1 MGIVPDNNQIKLST
15 MKHLSLIASALAVLG
30 LTACEK
36 GLDVGEDGMSPDVRQ
51 VKNSVLQVRTRGGGS
66 GDEATVAYPVTVYVF
81 AGDECQAAQTIGNE
95 GQTLNIALT
104 EGAYSVY
111 AIGGAS
117 TDDYVLPGASE
128 ALATS
133 AIALREGHSHG
144 DLMTASAT
152 VTLMDG
158 EANTVTLGMERRTM
172 LLQSVVMKKI
182 PMAATAVSVSVAPL
196 WQSLTVG
203 GNYSSTDGSYSISL
217 EKQSDGR
224 TWQSTEAVYLLP
236 PSSSPASIT
245 VRITTPSGTR
255 SYTYSTS
262 NELEAG
268 YKISIEGTYTE
279 AVGVTLSGTIT
290 GAAWKGERTI
300 SFDFDES
307 GSNSSGDSNEGNG
320 NEEGGGVSELPAVG
334 TLYQG
339 CYVLANNGTTATL
352 LSPNEMVVG
361 KARSQ
366 FADDEEM
373 TETINSIIDNT
384 AIEGISGWRLPT
396 LAELNAIYSASE
408 TANALFEADGG
419 TVLTNARRYFYTDAD
434 GNLLYR
440 MLSSPDTSGNDDFSA
455 TTYVRPITII
465 TKE

>member
-1 MGIVPDNNQIKLST
+1 MNKQILF
-15 MKHLSLIASALAVLG
+15 ASVLAVLG

-36 GLDVGEDGMSPDVRQ
+36 GLDVGEDISPTGQ
-51 VKNSVLQVRTRGGGS
+51 VKNSVLQVRTRGS
-66 GDEATVAYPVTVYVF
+66 ATGDEATVSYPVTVYVF
-81 AGDECQAAQTIGNE
+81 AGEECKAAQTIGDE
-95 GQTLNIALT
+95 GQTLNISLT
-104 EGAYSVY
+104 EGTYSVY

-117 TDDYVLPGASE
+117 VDDYVLPDASD
-128 ALATS
+128 ALKTS
-133 AIALREGHSHG
+133 AIALREGRGHG

-158 EANTVTLGMERRTM
+158 EANTVTLGMERKVM

-203 GNYSSTDGSYSISL
+203 CDYAGTGGSYSLNL

-224 TWQSTEAVYLLP
+224 TWQSTETAYLLP
-236 PSSSPASIT
+236 PSSLPASIS

-290 GAAWKGERTI
+290 GAAWLGERTI
-300 SFDFDES
+300 SFDFDED
-307 GSNSSGDSNEGNG
+307 GSSSGDSLNDNG
-320 NEEGGGVSELPAVG
+320 SGDVDLPAVG

-352 LSPNEMVVG
+352 LSPNEASIG
-361 KARSQ
+361 KSYRAYTDN
-366 FADDEEM
+366 ADGLA
-373 TETINSIIDNT
+373 ETISNLIT
-384 AIEGISGWRLPT
+384 ATAVDGISGWRLPT

-408 TANALFEADGG
+408 KANGLFDADGG
-419 TVLTNARRYFYTDAD
+419 SLLANARRYFYTDAD
-434 GNLLYR
+434 GNLICRALNT
-440 MLSSPDTSGNDDFSA
+440 PDMSGDADFPA
-455 TTYVRPITII
+455 ATYVRPVTVI
-465 TKE
+465 TKQ

>member
-1 MGIVPDNNQIKLST
+1 M
-15 MKHLSLIASALAVLG
+15 LG

-36 GLDVGEDGMSPDVRQ
+36 GLVEDIEDVGSGQ
-51 VKNSVLQVRTRGGGS
+51 VKNSLLQVRTRSSGS
-66 GDEATVAYPVTVYVF
+66 TDEATMAYPVTVYVF
-81 AGDECQAAQTIGNE
+81 QGDECKAAQTIGDE

-111 AIGGAS
+111 AVGGAS
-117 TDDYVLPGASE
+117 SDDYVLPDASE
-128 ALATS
+128 ASVS
-133 AIALREGHSHG
+133 APIALREGHEHG

-172 LLQSVVMKKI
+172 LLQSVVLKKI
-182 PMAATAVSVSVAPL
+182 PTPATAVSVSMAPL

-203 GNYSSTDGSYSISL
+203 CNYAGSGGSYSLSL
-217 EKQSDGR
+217 EKQNDGR
-224 TWQSTEAVYLLP
+224 TWQSTETAYLLP

-307 GSNSSGDSNEGNG
+307 GSSSVSTDEG
-320 NEEGGGVSELPAVG
+320 NEEGSSVSELPAVG

-352 LSPNEMVVG
+352 LSPNEASIG
-361 KARSQ
+361 KSHTTYTY
-366 FADDEEM
+366 DEEGLN
-373 TETINSIIDNT
+373 EAISNLIAAT
-384 AIEGISGWRLPT
+384 AVDGISGWRLPT

-408 TANALFEADGG
+408 TANGLFETDGG
-419 TVLTNARRYFYTDAD
+419 TVLTNARRYFFTDAD
-434 GNLLYR
+434 GNLLCR
-440 MLSSPDTSGNDDFSA
+440 MLSTPDMSGDADFPS
-455 TTYVRPITII
+455 TTYVRPVTVI

>member
-1 MGIVPDNNQIKLST
+1 
-15 MKHLSLIASALAVLG
+15 MKRLSLIASALAVLG

-36 GLDVGEDGMSPDVRQ
+36 ALVNDIADVGNGQ
-51 VKNSVLQVRTRGGGS
+51 VKNSLLQVRTRAGES
-66 GDEATVAYPVTVYVF
+66 ADEATVAYPVTVYVF
-81 AGDECQAAQTIGNE
+81 QGDKCKAVQTIGDE

-117 TDDYVLPGASE
+117 NDDYVLPDVSE
-128 ALATS
+128 TS
-133 AIALREGHSHG
+133 VSAPIVLREGREHS
-144 DLMTASAT
+144 DLMTAKAN
-152 VTLMDG
+152 VVLADG
-158 EANTVTLGMERRTM
+158 EANTMTLGMERRTM
-172 LLQSVVMKKI
+172 LLQSVVLKKI
-182 PMAATAVSVSVAPL
+182 PTAATAVSVSMAPL

-203 GNYSSTDGSYSISL
+203 GNYAGTGGSYSLSL

-224 TWQSTEAVYLLP
+224 TWQSTETAYLLP

-307 GSNSSGDSNEGNG
+307 GSSSGSTDEGNG
-320 NEEGGGVSELPAVG
+320 DEGGSSDGDLPAVG

-352 LSPNEMVVG
+352 LSPNEASIG
-361 KARSQ
+361 KSHTAYTYDAEGLS
-366 FADDEEM
+366 
-373 TETINSIIDNT
+373 ETISNLIAAT
-384 AIEGISGWRLPT
+384 AVDGISGWRLPT

-408 TANALFEADGG
+408 TANGLFETDGG

-440 MLSSPDTSGNDDFSA
+440 MLSSPDTSGDADFPS
-455 TTYVRPITII
+455 TTYVRPVTVI

>member
-1 MGIVPDNNQIKLST
+1 
-15 MKHLSLIASALAVLG
+15 
-30 LTACEK
+30 
-36 GLDVGEDGMSPDVRQ
+36 MS
-51 VKNSVLQVRTRGGGS
+51 
-66 GDEATVAYPVTVYVF
+66 YPVTVYVF
-81 AGDECQAAQTIGNE
+81 AGEECQAAQTIGDE

-104 EGAYSVY
+104 EGTYSVY

-117 TDDYVLPGASE
+117 ADDYVIPDVSE
-128 ALATS
+128 AFATS
-133 AIALREGHSHG
+133 AIALRDGREHG

-172 LLQSVVMKKI
+172 LLQNVVMKKI

-196 WQSLTVG
+196 WQSLTMG
-203 GNYSSTDGSYSISL
+203 CDYAGTGGSYSLSL

-224 TWQSTEAVYLLP
+224 TWQSTETAYLLP

-245 VRITTPSGTR
+245 VRITTPSGTQ

-290 GAAWKGERTI
+290 GAAWLGERTI

-307 GSNSSGDSNEGNG
+307 GSSSTGDSPNDNGGNDD
-320 NEEGGGVSELPAVG
+320 LPAVG

-352 LSPNEMVVG
+352 LSPNEASIG
-361 KARSQ
+361 QSYRAYTDN
-366 FADDEEM
+366 ADGLA
-373 TETINSIIDNT
+373 ETISNLITTT
-384 AIEGISGWRLPT
+384 AVDGISGWRLPT

-408 TANALFEADGG
+408 TANGLFEADGG

-434 GNLLYR
+434 GNLLCR
-440 MLSSPDTSGNDDFSA
+440 MLSTPDMSGDADFPSA
-455 TTYVRPITII
+455 TYVRPVTVI

>member
-1 MGIVPDNNQIKLST
+1 
-15 MKHLSLIASALAVLG
+15 MKRLSLIASALAVLG

-36 GLDVGEDGMSPDVRQ
+36 RLVEDIEDVGSGQ
-51 VKNSVLQVRTRGGGS
+51 VKNSLLQVRTRGGGMT
-66 GDEATVAYPVTVYVF
+66 DEATVAYPVTVYVF
-81 AGDECQAAQTIGNE
+81 QGDKCKAAQTIGDE
-95 GQTLNIALT
+95 GQTLNIPLV
-104 EGAYSVY
+104 EGTYSVY

-117 TDDYVLPGASE
+117 DDNYVLPDASD

-133 AIALREGHSHG
+133 AIALREGHEHS
-144 DLMTASAT
+144 DLMAASVTA
-152 VTLMDG
+152 TLVDG
-158 EANTVTLGMERRTM
+158 GTNTVTLGMTRKTM
-172 LLQSVVMKKI
+172 LIQNVIIKKI
-182 PMAATAVSVSVAPL
+182 PMAATAVSVTIAPL
-196 WQSLTVG
+196 WQSLMVG
-203 GNYSSTDGSYSISL
+203 CDYAGSGGSYSLNL

-224 TWQSTEAVYLLP
+224 TWQSTETVYLLP
-236 PSSSPASIT
+236 SSSSPASIT
-245 VRITTPSGTR
+245 VRITTPTGTR

-268 YKISIEGTYTE
+268 YKISIEGAYTE

-290 GAAWKGERTI
+290 GAEWKGERTI

-307 GSNSSGDSNEGNG
+307 GSSSGSTDEGNG
-320 NEEGGGVSELPAVG
+320 DEGGSSDGDLPAVG

-352 LSPNEMVVG
+352 LSPNEASIG
-361 KARSQ
+361 KSHTAYTYDAEGLS
-366 FADDEEM
+366 
-373 TETINSIIDNT
+373 ETISNLIAAT
-384 AIEGISGWRLPT
+384 AVDGISGWRLPT

-408 TANALFEADGG
+408 TANGLFETDGG

-440 MLSSPDTSGNDDFSA
+440 MLSSPDTSGDADFPS
-455 TTYVRPITII
+455 TTYVRPVTVI

>member
-1 MGIVPDNNQIKLST
+1 

-36 GLDVGEDGMSPDVRQ
+36 SLDVGEDVMSPDVGQ
-51 VKNSVLQVRTRGGGS
+51 VKNSLLQVRTRSGGS
-66 GDEATVAYPVTVYVF
+66 TDEATVSYPVTVYVF
-81 AGDECQAAQTIGNE
+81 HGEECRAAQTIGDE
-95 GQTLNIALT
+95 GQTLNIPLT
-104 EGAYSVY
+104 EGKYSVY

-117 TDDYVLPGASE
+117 ASDYMLPSADD

-133 AIALREGHSHG
+133 AIALREEHEHG
-144 DLMTASAT
+144 DLMAAQAT

-158 EANTVTLGMERRTM
+158 EANTVTLGMERKVM
-172 LLQSVVMKKI
+172 LLQSVVMKKV

-279 AVGVTLSGTIT
+279 ALGVTLSGTIT
-290 GAAWKGERTI
+290 GAEWKGERTI

-307 GSNSSGDSNEGNG
+307 GSSSGSTDEGNG
-320 NEEGGGVSELPAVG
+320 NEGGSGEGDLPAVG

-352 LSPNEMVVG
+352 LSPNEASIG
-361 KARSQ
+361 KSYTTYTY
-366 FADDEEM
+366 DEEGLN
-373 TETINSIIDNT
+373 EAISNLIAAT
-384 AIEGISGWRLPT
+384 AVDGISGWRLPT

-408 TANALFEADGG
+408 TANDLFEADGG

-440 MLSSPDTSGNDDFSA
+440 MLSAPDMSGDAEFPA
-455 TTYVRPITII
+455 TTYVRPVTVIN
-465 TKE
+465 KQ

>member
-1 MGIVPDNNQIKLST
+1 MNKLI
-15 MKHLSLIASALAVLG
+15 LFASALAVLG

-36 GLDVGEDGMSPDVRQ
+36 GFDVGEDISSTGQ
-51 VKNSVLQVRTRGGGS
+51 VKNSVLQVRTRGS
-66 GDEATVAYPVTVYVF
+66 ATGDEATVSYPVTVYVF
-81 AGDECQAAQTIGNE
+81 TGERLRVGEQSSGMECQAAQTIGDE

-117 TDDYVLPGASE
+117 AEDYVLPGASE
-128 ALATS
+128 ALTTS
-133 AIALREGHSHG
+133 AIVLREGHSQG

-172 LLQSVVMKKI
+172 LLQNVVMKKI
-182 PMAATAVSVSVAPL
+182 PTAATAVSVSVAPL

-203 GNYSSTDGSYSISL
+203 CDYAGTGGSYSLSL
-217 EKQSDGR
+217 EKQSDER
-224 TWQSTEAVYLLP
+224 TWQSTETSYLLP

-290 GAAWKGERTI
+290 GAAWLGERTI
-300 SFDFDES
+300 RFDFDES
-307 GSNSSGDSNEGNG
+307 GSSSSGDSPNDNGSGDGN
-320 NEEGGGVSELPAVG
+320 LPAVG

-352 LSPNEMVVG
+352 LSPNEASIG
-361 KARSQ
+361 QSYRTYTDN
-366 FADDEEM
+366 ADGLAEA
-373 TETINSIIDNT
+373 ISNLIT
-384 AIEGISGWRLPT
+384 ATTVDGISGWRLPT

-408 TANALFEADGG
+408 TANALFETEGG
-419 TVLTNARRYFYTDAD
+419 TTLANARYFYTDAD
-434 GNLLYR
+434 GNLLCR
-440 MLSSPDTSGNDDFSA
+440 ALNIPDMSGDADFPA
-455 TTYVRPITII
+455 ATYVRPVTVI
-465 TKE
+465 TKQ

>member
-1 MGIVPDNNQIKLST
+1 MNKQI
-15 MKHLSLIASALAVLG
+15 LIASVLVVLG

-36 GLDVGEDGMSPDVRQ
+36 SLDVGEDISPTGQ
-51 VKNSVLQVRTRGGGS
+51 VKNSVLQVRTRGS
-66 GDEATVAYPVTVYVF
+66 ATGDEATVSYPVTVYVF
-81 AGDECQAAQTIGNE
+81 QSDECKAEQTIGDE
-95 GQTLNIALT
+95 GQTLNIPLT
-104 EGAYSVY
+104 EGTYSVY

-117 TDDYVLPGASE
+117 SDDYVLPDVSD

-133 AIALREGHSHG
+133 AIALREGHEHG

-172 LLQSVVMKKI
+172 LLQNVVMKKI
-182 PMAATAVSVSVAPL
+182 PMATTAVSVSVAPL

-203 GNYSSTDGSYSISL
+203 GNYSCTDSAYSLNL

-224 TWQSTEAVYLLP
+224 TWQSTEAAYLLP
-236 PSSSPASIT
+236 PSSSPVSIT

-290 GAAWKGERTI
+290 GAAWLGERTI
-300 SFDFDES
+300 RFDFDES
-307 GSNSSGDSNEGNG
+307 GSSSGDTTNDNG
-320 NEEGGGVSELPAVG
+320 GDDDLPAVG

-339 CYVLANNGTTATL
+339 CFVLANNGTSATL
-352 LSPNEMVVG
+352 LSPNEASIG
-361 KARSQ
+361 QSYRAYTDN
-366 FADDEEM
+366 ADGLA
-373 TETINSIIDNT
+373 ETISNLIT
-384 AIEGISGWRLPT
+384 ATSVDGISGWRLPT
-396 LAELNAIYSASE
+396 LAELNTIYSASE

-434 GNLLYR
+434 GNLLCR
-440 MLSSPDTSGNDDFSA
+440 MLSTPDMSGDADFPSA
-455 TTYVRPITII
+455 TYVRPVAVI